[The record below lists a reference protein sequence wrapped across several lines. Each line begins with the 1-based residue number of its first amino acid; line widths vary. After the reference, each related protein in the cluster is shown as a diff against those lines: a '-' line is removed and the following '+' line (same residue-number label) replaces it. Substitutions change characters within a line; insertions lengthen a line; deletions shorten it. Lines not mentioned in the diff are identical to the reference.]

1 MNEAVTKRN
10 FFFHFLLLLTSVK
23 IEQLILTMP
32 DATATSDVDVTD
44 ISDNESDKSH
54 DSDFS
59 QTDDTGQ
66 K

>member
-1 MNEAVTKRN
+1 
-10 FFFHFLLLLTSVK
+10 
-23 IEQLILTMP
+23 MP

-44 ISDNESDKSH
+44 ISDTESDKSH

>member
-1 MNEAVTKRN
+1 MRLWQRE
-10 FFFHFLLLLTSVK
+10 FFFLLLLLLTSVK

-44 ISDNESDKSH
+44 ISDTESDKSH